1 MIQDTSL
8 EAGTHRQTKRSETLS
23 KWTIWRTYPTT
34 EPTNSSLRTKN
45 SVQLITWWMFLQ
57 ILSNRWEFN
66 CCSNCH
72 TAHTSLCISTDIQA
86 TDRSW
91 IAAQT
96 VMHLKCVHFKIR
108 HLHSYTRL
116 MRFCLLLKN
125 TVHGS
130 WSNSCVHTTAYALIA
145 CWASSTAA
153 CQTKMICLWSVNP
166 NPCQRPDWGLCAIHH
181 IKVVQIYW
189 QDMLWRCKVI
199 LDNSLVRQAMLWKC

>member
-1 MIQDTSL
+1 M
-8 EAGTHRQTKRSETLS
+8 
-23 KWTIWRTYPTT
+23 
-34 EPTNSSLRTKN
+34 
-45 SVQLITWWMFLQ
+45 TWWMFLQ

-96 VMHLKCVHFKIR
+96 VVHLKCVHFKIR

-153 CQTKMICLWSVNP
+153 CRTQMICLWSVNP

-189 QDMLWRCKVI
+189 QDMLWKCKVI
-199 LDNSLVRQAMLWKC
+199 LDNSLARQDMLWICSVIPENSWLRFERISMLHMITS